1 MFYQRPN
8 KPTMMAAA
16 KKLAQ
21 WYLEQGK
28 IEQMPSYDQIQ
39 TVMKRLPEH
48 MKERGRR
55 TGSAYKALLPYI
67 DRDWTAFE
75 PNDVWVGDGTALTQN
90 PASDGVSVYAG
101 VTMIVDGCSGS
112 VVGWSVALSETAVA
126 VADALRHGMTHFP
139 PPLGYYSDNGSGETG
154 DMLDKETT
162 GILPRIG
169 IEHFTGI
176 PGNPQGRGKI
186 ERLWQTITIP
196 LAKQYATY
204 QGKDADAETLR
215 KVSNALA
222 SAQKVQKRVRN

>member
-1 MFYQRPN
+1 M
-8 KPTMMAAA
+8 
-16 KKLAQ
+16 
-21 WYLEQGK
+21 
-28 IEQMPSYDQIQ
+28 
-39 TVMKRLPEH
+39 
-48 MKERGRR
+48 
-55 TGSAYKALLPYI
+55 
-67 DRDWTAFE
+67 
-75 PNDVWVGDGTALTQN
+75 
-90 PASDGVSVYAG
+90 
-101 VTMIVDGCSGS
+101 
-112 VVGWSVALSETAVA
+112 ALSETAVA

-222 SAQKVQKRVRN
+222 SAQKVQKKGEELSKAQETALAAAPTWAQFMADLEEAVQRSHRIGAKPQRQPA